1 MIIIGKKYGQLGNRL
16 FLYAHLIA
24 AAEEYGV
31 KLMNPAFAEYAER
44 FPRTRSDLWC
54 HYPELE
60 ASAGSPR
67 VGSPSRWKRN
77 LVSKTVE
84 LSGRG
89 IHYLGGEIRGLKVIR
104 LRTGEQCDLASDSF
118 ASQVLS
124 QDVLLQGWL
133 FRSEHLL
140 NKHAEKVKSH
150 LAIDFSLQEKIQSRL
165 SKLRE
170 QADLIVG
177 IHIRQGDYATYLGGK
192 YYYPTSQYSQ
202 LMRQIADH
210 YSPSR
215 VAFLVCGNG
224 EFSIEDFQG
233 LNVSCE
239 KRDVMDDLYSLAQV
253 DLLVGPP
260 STFTGWASFYGSV
273 PIYWLE
279 SQGDMINVG
288 ESLPDRSSQAA

>member
-60 ASAGSPR
+60 ASSGSPR

-89 IHYLGGEIRGLKVIR
+89 IHYLGGEVRGLKVIR

-118 ASQVLS
+118 ASLVLS

-140 NKHAEKVKSH
+140 HKHAEKVKSH

-177 IHIRQGDYATYLGGK
+177 IHIRQGDYRTYLGGK
-192 YYYPTSQYSQ
+192 YYYPISQYAQ

-224 EFSIEDFQG
+224 EFSVADFQG

-239 KRDVMDDLYSLAQV
+239 KRDVMEDLYSLSQV

-279 SQGDMINVG
+279 SQDDMINVG

>member
-60 ASAGSPR
+60 ASAGSPHA
-67 VGSPSRWKRN
+67 GSPSRWKRN

-89 IHYLGGEIRGLKVIR
+89 VHYLGGEIRGLKVIR

-165 SKLRE
+165 WKLRE

-202 LMRQIADH
+202 WMRQIADH

-224 EFSIEDFQG
+224 EFSVEDFQG

-239 KRDVMDDLYSLAQV
+239 KRDVMDDLYSLPQGGFV
-253 DLLVGPP
+253 SGSTQYFYRLGFILRFCPYLLVRI
-260 STFTGWASFYGSV
+260 T
-273 PIYWLE
+273 
-279 SQGDMINVG
+279 
-288 ESLPDRSSQAA
+288 

>member
-1 MIIIGKKYGQLGNRL
+1 M
-16 FLYAHLIA
+16 
-24 AAEEYGV
+24 
-31 KLMNPAFAEYAER
+31 
-44 FPRTRSDLWC
+44 
-54 HYPELE
+54 E

-67 VGSPSRWKRN
+67 TGSPSRWKRN

-84 LSGRG
+84 WSGRG

-124 QDVLLQGWL
+124 QNVLLQGWL
-133 FRSEHLL
+133 FRSEYLL

-150 LAIDFSLQEKIQSRL
+150 LAIDFSLQDKIQSRL

-170 QADLIVG
+170 QADMIVG

-224 EFSIEDFQG
+224 EFSVEDFQG

-279 SQGDMINVG
+279 SQDDMINVG